1 MICQLYWDGQGGD
14 KEGANQKPRKVFQLF
29 LELTAMSESTEQNP
43 TVFMVVEGYG
53 FAEAS

>member
-1 MICQLYWDGQGGD
+1 MGKVGMR
-14 KEGANQKPRKVFQLF
+14 KEQTRNPEKFSSFF
-29 LELTAMSESTEQNP
+29 LELTAMSESIEQNP